1 MFGIE
6 PSDFIASP
14 RRFRLGT
21 TSFIVPDHIIPNVI
35 RLGSFFDEIELLLFE
50 SFPLD
55 VLSSKADVKTLL
67 SLAGDLNLTYNIHL
81 PTDVSLS
88 DESSRKRRAAADT
101 LLRVMDRFDLLTPST
116 HTLHL
121 EMPLSIRQD
130 MENRKKRE
138 KWMNT
143 TREGLAGFLSGLPD
157 PSIISVETLDYPFPY
172 VESLIKEFHLSV
184 CLDAG
189 HQIRY
194 GHDLLQTFET
204 HMSRIPLIHLHG
216 VDSSGP
222 EKKDHKALDLLSQ
235 EEILKIVRVLEN
247 FRGVV
252 SLEVFNLENLTR
264 SLSVLSRYF
273 QDIPVDVH

>member
-1 MFGIE
+1 VFGIE
-6 PSDFIASP
+6 PADFIASP

-35 RLGSFFDEIELLLFE
+35 RLGPFFDEIELLVFE

-55 VLSSKADVKTLL
+55 VLPSKADVKTLL

-88 DESSRKRRAAADT
+88 DESSRKRRAATDT
-101 LLRVMDRFDLLTPST
+101 LLRVMDRFDPLTPST

-121 EMPLSIRQD
+121 EIPLSIRQD

-138 KWMNT
+138 EWVNT
-143 TREGLAGFLSGLPD
+143 TREGLAGFLSRLPD
-157 PSIISVETLDYPFPY
+157 PSIISVETLDYPFRYMEP
-172 VESLIKEFHLSV
+172 LIKEFHLSV

-189 HQIRY
+189 HQIRH
-194 GHDLLQTFET
+194 GHDLFQTFET
-204 HMSRIPLIHLHG
+204 HRSRIPLIHLHG
-216 VDSSGP
+216 VDGSGP

-235 EEILKIVRVLEN
+235 EEILKILRVLEN

-273 QDIPVDVH
+273 QNIPVDVQ

>member
-1 MFGIE
+1 
-6 PSDFIASP
+6 
-14 RRFRLGT
+14 
-21 TSFIVPDHIIPNVI
+21 
-35 RLGSFFDEIELLLFE
+35 
-50 SFPLD
+50 
-55 VLSSKADVKTLL
+55 
-67 SLAGDLNLTYNIHL
+67 
-81 PTDVSLS
+81 
-88 DESSRKRRAAADT
+88 
-101 LLRVMDRFDLLTPST
+101 
-116 HTLHL
+116 
-121 EMPLSIRQD
+121 

-138 KWMNT
+138 DWVNT
-143 TREGLAGFLSGLPD
+143 TREGLSGFLSGLPD

-172 VESLIKEFHLSV
+172 MEPLIKEFHLSV

-194 GHDLLQTFET
+194 GHDLLQTFEA
-204 HMSRIPLIHLHG
+204 HRSRIPLIHLHG
-216 VDSSGP
+216 VDGSGP

-273 QDIPVDVH
+273 QDIPAEVQ